1 MTIEEKFG
9 RAKYDL
15 EYMHTIG
22 YEKGQSD
29 GYAEGVEAGMD
40 AEWNEFWGVFQ
51 QKGAR
56 LNYEYAFAYG
66 WDDDSFRPKYDIRP
80 THAANMFKGSKITD
94 LKALLEERGITLDT
108 SQTENNISYMFSE
121 SSITVVPAIDLSGAT
136 LDNFQT
142 SGVFGWA
149 NALHTIDKLILKDDG
164 STVIHPNWFI
174 SSANIA
180 NITIEGL
187 IGMSISFLWS
197 VALTPTSMKN
207 IINHLVDY
215 SGTDKANAY
224 KLTFAETCWLRLEA
238 DSTAPDGGTWREY
251 VRSKGWNV

>member
-1 MTIEEKFG
+1 MTIEEKLG

-15 EYMHTIG
+15 EYMHTVGHERGWSAG
-22 YEKGQSD
+22 YD
-29 GYAEGVEAGMD
+29 EGFEEGRN
-40 AEWNEFWGVFQ
+40 AEWNEFWDAFQ

-66 WDDDSFRPKYDIRP
+66 WDDDSFRPKYDIQP

-94 LKALLEERGITLDT
+94 LKALLEECGVTLDT
-108 SQTENNISYMFSE
+108 SQTGNNFSYMFSE
-121 SSITVVPAIDLSGAT
+121 SGITAVPAIDLSGAT
-136 LDNFQT
+136 VDDFRT

-187 IGMSISFLWS
+187 IGMNISFLWS

-224 KLTFAETCWLRLEA
+224 KLTFAETCWTRLEA

-251 VRSKGWNV
+251 VRSKGWKV